1 MGENDFKNNRNY
13 NIPVSDMSSD
23 SEVQELR
30 RNLEN
35 AIKLASDYKQDYH
48 RVIEEND
55 EYFDGVIK
63 DLKEEISLKD
73 LLIED
78 MKLQIQDLQGIIE
91 KYRLSK

>member
-1 MGENDFKNNRNY
+1 
-13 NIPVSDMSSD
+13 MSSN

-30 RNLEN
+30 GNLAN
-35 AIKLASDYKQDYH
+35 ALKLASDYKQDYH
-48 RVIEEND
+48 RVIGENA

-73 LLIED
+73 LLIKD
-78 MKLQIQDLQGIIE
+78 MKLQIQDLEEIIE